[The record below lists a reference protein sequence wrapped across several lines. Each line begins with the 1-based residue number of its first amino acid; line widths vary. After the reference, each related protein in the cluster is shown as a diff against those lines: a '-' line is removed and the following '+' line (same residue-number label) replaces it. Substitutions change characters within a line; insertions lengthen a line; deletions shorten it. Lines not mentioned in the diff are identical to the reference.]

1 VYDAEIMALLRLAE
15 AGQTDLPTIT
25 LSESYLKTSGQIA
38 RQRIVEAGFRLGAV
52 LKGVAK

>member
-25 LSESYLKTSGQIA
+25 LSESYLKTSGQISQ
-38 RQRIVEAGFRLGAV
+38 QRIVEAGFRPGLRP
-52 LKGVAK
+52 